1 VSRATLAAGLAAL
14 GLLLLA
20 AGSASA
26 LPYLA
31 LDPGHGGRDTGAVG
45 HLPPGTP
52 TGLPPRFDRDGQTV
66 IYEKDVNLD
75 VAFRL
80 DAWLRTRGF
89 PTLMTRTRDLAGGDA
104 PSTTTLADLRAR
116 TDMANQAGA
125 QLLVSIHQNALSASA
140 RGTETYRFYY
150 AGAPSLALA
159 VAVHQEV
166 VLRLGLP
173 DRGVKSAG
181 FYVLRH
187 TLMPAVLVEGAFLS
201 NPSEAL
207 LLARPDAR
215 QRLAEGIGAGIVRWA
230 QGGGPRGVYG
240 PKRAVPRTL
249 YIRYWTRAGRFAR
262 RADAVRMAKRLS
274 ARGTDALVRGRR
286 VRGRQVWLV
295 VTGQFISLANAK
307 AQRDRLRAR
316 GYRSA
321 AVGPAPPRR
330 R

>member
-1 VSRATLAAGLAAL
+1 MSRAPLAGGLVAL
-14 GLLLLA
+14 GLLLG
-20 AGSASA
+20 AGSAGA
-26 LPYLA
+26 LPYVA

-52 TGLPPRFDRDGQTV
+52 TGLPARFDRDGQTV

-80 DAWLRTRGF
+80 DAWLRARGF
-89 PTLMTRTRDLAGGDA
+89 RTLMTRTRDLAGGDA
-104 PSTTTLADLRAR
+104 PSTTTLSDLRAR
-116 TDMANQAGA
+116 TDRANQAGA
-125 QLLVSIHQNALSASA
+125 QLFVSIHQNALSASA

-207 LLARPDAR
+207 LLARPEAR
-215 QRLAEGIGAGIVRWA
+215 QGLAEGIGAGIVRWA
-230 QGGGPRGVYG
+230 QGGGQRGVYG
-240 PKRAVPRTL
+240 PPKRAAPRTL

-262 RADAVRMAKRLS
+262 RADAVRMARRLS

-286 VRGRQVWLV
+286 VRGRQLWLV
-295 VTGQFISLANAK
+295 VTGQFISLSNAK
-307 AQRDRLRAR
+307 GQRDRLRAR
-316 GYRSA
+316 GYRAA